1 MLTLLRWWGPDQH
14 HAVLLASF
22 ASYAAPAYLLLAVV
36 LGVAAVRARRR
47 VLPAAGLVLALLG
60 LGVHAAW
67 LAPDLVSQPAP
78 AGDGLVV
85 ATLNLRF
92 GEAETGAV
100 AAWLREHDADLVVL
114 TEVTP
119 EALAALEA
127 DPRVGPPGRGPWPH
141 RAGRARPQAA
151 GTVVLSRLRLGE
163 QRPLRLGNSGWRMR
177 VEHTVPLTLTAA
189 HTAYP
194 LQALE
199 PWRGDLR
206 RLADDAS
213 SVDGPHLVV
222 GDLNATL
229 DHRAL
234 REVLAARPDGLRDA
248 AEQAGSGWQPT
259 WPAPG
264 ESTALGARL
273 PVALLALDH
282 VLVSPGIVASRT
294 TTQAVPGTDHLALVA
309 RLEVARTLVRR

>member
-1 MLTLLRWWGPDQH
+1 MLWCLLLTLLRWWGPDQH

-22 ASYAAPAYLLLAVV
+22 ASYAAPAYLLLAVA
-36 LGVAAVRARRR
+36 LGVAVVRARRR
-47 VLPAAGLVLALLG
+47 VLPVVGLVLALLG
-60 LGVHAAW
+60 LGVHATW
-67 LAPDLVSQPAP
+67 LAPELVGEPVS

-100 AAWLREHDADLVVL
+100 AAWLRDQDADLVVL

-119 EALAALEA
+119 
-127 DPRVGPPGRGPWPH
+127 
-141 RAGRARPQAA
+141 A
-151 GTVVLSRLRLGE
+151 GTVVLSRVRLGE
-163 QRPLRLGNSGWRMR
+163 QRPVRLGNSGWRMR

-206 RLADDAS
+206 RLADDAA

-264 ESTALGARL
+264 EPTALGARL

-282 VLVSPGIVASRT
+282 VLVSPGIVASET

-309 RLEVARTLVRR
+309 RLEMTRTLARR